1 MYGIPCNANKVL
13 RISSSGEVTMIGDE
27 ALLAGHW
34 KWHGG
39 VLVPLPSPT
48 AAHPTPPF
56 CPESSGSVWPFVGGE
71 RQPVRLPVQL

>member
-13 RISSSGEVTMIGDE
+13 RISNSGEVAMVGDE

-39 VLVPLPSPT
+39 VLVPLPSL
-48 AAHPTPPF
+48 PP
-56 CPESSGSVWPFVGGE
+56 PRRSAPK
-71 RQPVRLPVQL
+71 VQEVFGLL

>member
-39 VLVPLPSPT
+39 VLVPLPSP
-48 AAHPTPPF
+48 PPPF
-56 CPESSGSVWPFVGGE
+56 CPKRSGSVWPFVGGE
-71 RQPVRLPVQL
+71 RQLVRLPVQL